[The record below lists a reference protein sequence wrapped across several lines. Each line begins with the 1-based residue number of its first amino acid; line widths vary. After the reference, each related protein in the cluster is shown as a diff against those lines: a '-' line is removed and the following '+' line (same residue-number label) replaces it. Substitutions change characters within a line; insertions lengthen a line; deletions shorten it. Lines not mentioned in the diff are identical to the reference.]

1 MLLLPSHLPNHCISY
16 WPLGRSARKGHF
28 NNRKYYELFF
38 LIFGG
43 HDVFLWGHWYP
54 CFGLQVMS
62 PLGFKAKWAALFT
75 FGRGVHVTH
84 SLRFTSGAT
93 PANLLAAQLIS
104 SGWAMPAGW
113 KYYKLHSP
121 FKISI
126 ASSLVRVMFA
136 SFHDDGLREFR
147 CLTRRCRQ
155 RTWSIACLEAGFVG
169 FSHWDSL
176 VNWFK

>member
-1 MLLLPSHLPNHCISY
+1 MLERVTSITENTT
-16 WPLGRSARKGHF
+16 
-28 NNRKYYELFF
+28 NFF
-38 LIFGG
+38 KNFFGG
-43 HDVFLWGHWYP
+43 HDAFLWGHWYP
-54 CFGLQVMS
+54 CFGLLVMS
-62 PLGFKAKWAALFT
+62 PLGFKAEWAALFT

-93 PANLLAAQLIS
+93 HANLWAAQLIS
-104 SGWAMPAGW
+104 SRHWWGSNRRPIARSTDWAMPAGW